1 MQVKQTDVCV
11 RRIPRYV
18 WKYLAAMLLTQLIVF
33 YCTRLLLPYL
43 PQHHMDIAL
52 DARIPFRPAW
62 IVVYY
67 VSFIFWIVS
76 AVLILADSRA
86 YARRAAA
93 SYMLAMAICGVIF
106 LVYPTTITRPV
117 PDGTDFFSGCARMLY
132 DMDSPV
138 NLFPSLHVLITYFCL
153 RAAKGSRLFP
163 KWFFPAGSVFLA
175 LVCLS
180 ILFLKQ
186 HVIADIPAGIAVGEL
201 SIRLVLFRR
210 EKEREKEYSNH
221 A

>member
-1 MQVKQTDVCV
+1 MQEKQTGVCA

-18 WKYLAAMLLTQLIVF
+18 WKYLAAMLAAQLIVF

-43 PQHHMDIAL
+43 PKYHMDIAL
-52 DARIPFRPAW
+52 DALIHFRPAW

-106 LVYPTTITRPV
+106 LLCPTTITRPV
-117 PDGTDFFSGCARMLY
+117 PDGSDFFSGCVRMLY
-132 DMDSPV
+132 QIDSPV
-138 NLFPSLHVLITYFCL
+138 NLFPSLHVLVTYFCL
-153 RAAKGSRLFP
+153 RAAKGSSQFP
-163 KWFFPAGSVFLA
+163 KWFFPAGTVFFV
-175 LVCLS
+175 LVCLC

-201 SIRLVLFRR
+201 SIRLVLFR
-210 EKEREKEYSNH
+210 KEREKE
-221 A
+221 